1 MSGVQRFLSG
11 HKNHV
16 RNATFSGPVKSIANA
31 VVKKPVA
38 RSGNSAATLA
48 GTYTGTEP
56 ATYEVEILDATPTTP
71 LVTAPAFVGIGTG
84 AMSGIDTN
92 ANTAR
97 TITVELAELGELLTQ
112 AETELQGVRVLAKT
126 AGVAG
131 NLLRFRVTRNLTF
144 TPQTIALLTELSAG
158 IQSVEGPEFDWDT
171 KIMTGDGQVPADAH
185 RVSFGENQNNIYV
198 QWKKFV
204 EGRYAY
210 FFEPALKEDVK
221 IGTIVNFVTGDY
233 TVELR
238 NAGGVLETYANV
250 TTIYDLLNAIK
261 TTSSRLVVEGPVTYD
276 RAPGGQA
283 LAELAVRTDAHAA
296 TNTGFTEVTV
306 LSTTPTELIEATCYA
321 AKASEDETA
330 GIGSELWTVRGS
342 VSGVIRES
350 VRTGE
355 LITGPH
361 FSAKIA
367 PKLPPAFSIAAQ
379 GRIALGTINH
389 VTRDTGQ
396 IKPGICPS
404 ALTLGV
410 NAQEQV
416 LTFTYTARPAA
427 GDCPCEQLA
436 VPDLFGAECLGGL
449 TEPDE
454 DGGGATVAYQAAT
467 ITRLTNFY
475 EWVADAI
482 RDKSIYQQ
490 TDSADI
496 TISDTGDVFVK
507 NAVAPAAFTP
517 HIPLQSPMISGVQ
530 TLSSRKSALE
540 AQLETIY
547 GDLTAG
553 DVDTVAKRHAA
564 YREEG
569 AEEDRNRGVYA
580 SAIMAKGKSLIE
592 LAEDFEKVLAYI
604 DALGA
609 GTPYTDGGAAWDA
622 AVTELQG
629 DIDGITVASFAT
641 IPVVMGLLSDR
652 YLARL
657 RQVLITAGISP
668 LGKLD
673 ADGLSVGDDCW
684 RDWGDAYYWQVSG
697 ASGAYAPAFNNR
709 IYYSARKG
717 SDNVYRGT
725 KEFGLQI
732 NVACVNDLKVGDS
745 FTVII
750 SNIPEW
756 ERYVKGDKVTLGIL
770 KAGDLFFF
778 GGKDGDNVQSWFVSD
793 SVAGALI
800 PYALDLDAP
809 AAYDSGTGIEFLISQ
824 GSIPFAKG
832 DKFTFSIEGG
842 HFRWR
847 SIVAGV
853 AGAWSGSTAITLA
866 PMVLSN
872 GLSLSFTLGESPS
885 FYTGDVY
892 RFQALQPYAL
902 SNVKVPDFD
911 QWAWGTANPA
921 VLVVDL
927 GASKTDID
935 ALALLFHNLPSTATV
950 LVEGSADGVTYT
962 WDETIAWRKYVMGK
976 LLAAPEAARYVRLTI
991 TGAAGAALG
1000 GLYVGPALAFDHSAE
1015 VTINRQYGMLRGAG
1029 INPKARHQGTG
1040 NGGRL
1045 TWREGSLSED
1055 DYPVVLAMLDWLKE
1069 QQDEPLVIF
1078 PQSTRQDEIVVAS
1091 VDTDSIDFDDVFHFQ
1106 PNVAHDRRL
1115 SLTLP
1120 LKAVL
1125 F

>member
-38 RSGNSAATLA
+38 RSGNASASLS
-48 GTYTGTEP
+48 GTFTGTEP
-56 ATYEVEILDATPTTP
+56 ATFEVEITDNTPTTP
-71 LVTAPAFVGIGTG
+71 LVTAPAFVGVGTG
-84 AMSGIDTN
+84 TMTGLDTG
-92 ANTAR
+92 ASTSR
-97 TITVELAELGELLTQ
+97 TITVELAELGELLRQ
-112 AETELQGVRVLAKT
+112 AETELQGVTVKVRE
-126 AGVAG
+126 AGVDG
-131 NLLRFRVTRNLTF
+131 NDLRFRVTRNLVF
-144 TPQTIALLTELSAG
+144 TPQAISLLTELPAGTQSA
-158 IQSVEGPEFDWDT
+158 IGPEFDWDT
-171 KIMTGDGQVPADAH
+171 KIMTGDGQVPTDAH
-185 RVSFGENQNNIYV
+185 RVSFGEDKNNIYV
-198 QWKKFV
+198 QYKKFV

-221 IGTIVNFVTGDY
+221 VGTIVNFVTDDY

-238 NAGGVLETYANV
+238 DAGGVLETYDNV
-250 TTIYDLLNAIK
+250 VTLYDLLNAIK
-261 TTSSRLVVEGPVTYD
+261 TTSELLVVEGPVTYD

-283 LAELAVRTDAHAA
+283 LAELAVRTDAHAES
-296 TNTGFTEVTV
+296 NTGFTGVV
-306 LSTTPTELIEATCYA
+306 IQPTTPTELIEATCYA
-321 AKASEDETA
+321 ASAADDESA
-330 GIGSELWTVRGS
+330 GIGNELWTVKGS

-355 LITGPH
+355 LIEAPH

-379 GRIALGTINH
+379 GRIALGAISYAS
-389 VTRDTGQ
+389 REDAR

-404 ALTLGV
+404 ALTLGI

-416 LTFTYTARPAA
+416 LTFTYAARPAP
-427 GDCPCEQLA
+427 GDCPCDQMA

-454 DGGGATVAYQAAT
+454 GEGGATVAYQEDT
-467 ITRLTNFY
+467 ITRLTDFY

-482 RDKSIYQQ
+482 RDKSTYQQ

-496 TISDTGDVFVK
+496 LVSDTGDVVVK
-507 NAVAPAAFTP
+507 NGVAPAAFTP
-517 HIPLQSPMISGVQ
+517 HIPLQSPMVSGYQAISSRKTALETALEGILTDISGVSELG
-530 TLSSRKSALE
+530 TEYRATRK
-540 AQLETIY
+540 
-547 GDLTAG
+547 
-553 DVDTVAKRHAA
+553 
-564 YREEG
+564 EEG
-569 AEEDRNRGVYA
+569 TEEDRNRGVYA
-580 SAIMAKGKSLIE
+580 NAIMAKGKSLIE
-592 LAEDFEKVLAYI
+592 LAEDFEKVLGWI

-609 GTPYTDGGAAWDA
+609 GAAYTAGGAAWDA
-622 AVTELQG
+622 AVAELQG
-629 DIDGITVASFAT
+629 DIDGITGASFAT
-641 IPVVMGLLSDR
+641 IPIVMGLLSDR

-673 ADGLSVGDDCW
+673 ADGLAVGDDCW
-684 RDWGDAYYWQVSG
+684 RDYGDAYYWQVSG

-717 SDNVYRGT
+717 RDGVYRGT

-732 NVACVNDLKVGDS
+732 NVACVNDLQVGDS
-745 FTVII
+745 FTVVI
-750 SNIPEW
+750 SNIPDW

-778 GGKDGDNVQSWFVSD
+778 GGQDGDNVQTWHVSD
-793 SVAGALI
+793 SADGALP
-800 PYALDLDAP
+800 PYALDLDTP
-809 AAYDSGTGIEFLISQ
+809 VAYDSGTGIEFLINE
-824 GSIPFAKG
+824 GSVPFAKG

-853 AGAWSGSTAITLA
+853 AGVWSAPAAIPSTPTVLGS
-866 PMVLSN
+866 
-872 GLSLSFTLGESPS
+872 GLSLSFTLGESPA

-892 RFQALQPYAL
+892 RFLALQPYAL
-902 SNVKVPDFD
+902 SNLKVPDFD

-935 ALALLFHNLPSTATV
+935 ALALIFHNLPSTATV
-950 LVEGSADGVTYT
+950 LVEGSADGITYT
-962 WDETIAWRKYVMGK
+962 WDETITWRKDVMGK
-976 LLAAPEAARYVRLTI
+976 LLAAPETARYVRLTI

-1000 GLYVGPALAFDHSAE
+1000 GLYIGPALAFERSAE
-1015 VTINRQYGMLRGAG
+1015 VSINRQYGMLRGAG

-1040 NGGRL
+1040 MGGRV
-1045 TWREGSLSED
+1045 TWREGSLTED
-1055 DYPVVLAMLDWLKE
+1055 DYPDIVAMLDWLKE
-1069 QQDEPLVIF
+1069 QEDEPLVIF
-1078 PQSTRQDEIVVAS
+1078 PQATRQDEIIVATVES
-1091 VDTDSIDFDDVFHFQ
+1091 DSIDFDDVFHFQ
-1106 PNVAHDRRL
+1106 PSASHDRRL
-1115 SLTLP
+1115 SVTLP